1 MKWTHRKIRHRG
13 ELMAKRKE
21 KLEGLLEIKKK
32 ILWQN

>member
-1 MKWTHRKIRHRG
+1 MKWIHRKIKHRD

-21 KLEGLLEIKKK
+21 KLERLLEIKKK